1 MDIAV
6 KYKMI
11 SKIIDS
17 DDELVLN
24 TIKKILEIEDES
36 DFWDE
41 LSSEDQEAIDEG
53 LAQLDA
59 GQFVSH
65 EEVRDEIKKRFNF

>member
-11 SKIIDS
+11 SKIISSQDDRVLDS
-17 DDELVLN
+17 
-24 TIKKILEIEDES
+24 IKSLLKIEDET
-36 DFWDE
+36 DLWDE
-41 LSSEDQEAIDEG
+41 LSSEDQKAIDEG

-59 GQFVSH
+59 GEHVSRIS
-65 EEVRDEIKKRFNF
+65 VQQDVKSRFNF